1 MRRIHLALAGA
12 GTIGRCHIE
21 LIRNSALPTSPLTPT
36 FRSSARLANLRKEPS
51 RWRDS
56 PHTERVACSTGA

>member
-1 MRRIHLALAGA
+1 MRRIHLAVAGA

-36 FRSSARLANLRKEPS
+36 FPSSARLPNSSNRAVPM
-51 RWRDS
+51 
-56 PHTERVACSTGA
+56 A